1 MSKIF
6 PKAQSRISKLTKM
19 NTDRLQNRSGRR
31 HARRSRFR
39 AGHPPRSIGRQKH
52 PHLEPAGRVVQR
64 RRIQG
69 RRLLWRRHLDAPAHA
84 GSQERP
90 RCGLTPDQ
98 HWRALSA
105 GWRSVPS
112 LLPAA
117 NRSRWS
123 AEAATWVLQLAG
135 HQWRLPHQSRESE
148 ASLRYVRAAAL
159 ANFAPHGAVSIA
171 RAEEMDK
178 DPRVV
183 VWLAHDDTWDGIIPE
198 GAFVKVPERD
208 AAFYKK
214 RPGVPRPH

>member
-1 MSKIF
+1 MGTD
-6 PKAQSRISKLTKM
+6 PLQS
-19 NTDRLQNRSGRR
+19 RSGRR

-39 AGHPPRSIGRQKH
+39 TRHPPRRIGRQKH

-69 RRLLWRRHLDAPAHA
+69 RRLLWRRHLDALAHA

-90 RCGLTPDQ
+90 RGGLAANQ
-98 HWRALSA
+98 RWRALSA
-105 GWRSVPS
+105 GWRSMPS

-117 NRSRWS
+117 DRSRWS
-123 AEAATWVLQLAG
+123 AKAAAWVLQLAG
-135 HQWRLPHQSRESE
+135 NKRRLPHQPREPK
-148 ASLRYVRAAAL
+148 ASLRYVSGAAF
-159 ANFAPHGAVSIA
+159 ANLAPHGAVSIA

-208 AAFYKK
+208 AAFYKN